1 MSELSDW
8 IGRRNPPAPEAFLP
22 WLDAPPADM
31 DDIPSALLELA
42 LVSLDEAL
50 ARPGRNREGALHL
63 LAADGFLTY
72 ACEAATETE
81 DVGATLRSLL
91 KRVAEHCE

>member
-8 IGRRNPPAPEAFLP
+8 IGSRAPSAPSGFAP
-22 WLDAPPADM
+22 WLSTDSGV
-31 DDIPSALLELA
+31 DDDVPSALLLEA
-42 LVSLDEAL
+42 VHSLDEAL

-72 ACEAATETE
+72 ACEAAAEAD
-81 DVGATLRSLL
+81 DVGATLKSLL
-91 KRVAEHCE
+91 SRVASLDG

>member
-1 MSELSDW
+1 MSELSYW
-8 IGRRNPPAPEAFLP
+8 IGRRTPPAPEAFLP
-22 WLDAPPADM
+22 WLEVPSTDL
-31 DDIPSALLELA
+31 DDIPSSLLECA

-72 ACEAATETE
+72 ACEAATETD
-81 DVGATLRSLL
+81 DVGATLMTLL
-91 KRVAEHCE
+91 ERVAEHGE